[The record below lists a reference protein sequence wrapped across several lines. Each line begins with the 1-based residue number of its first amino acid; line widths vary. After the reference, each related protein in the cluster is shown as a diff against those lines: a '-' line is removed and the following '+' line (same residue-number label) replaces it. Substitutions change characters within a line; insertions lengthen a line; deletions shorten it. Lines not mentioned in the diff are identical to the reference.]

1 MSALR
6 DVRLLIA
13 RHLELPTNQRA
24 GILDVLNLVDAE
36 LDAQGFQGSQAIDDA
51 LARLDHI
58 ILNDDDLPEEEETDD
73 IFNESVSLETLLERA
88 AEAEDPDE
96 D

>member
-13 RHLELPTNQRA
+13 RHLDLPTNQRA

-58 ILNDDDLPEEEETDD
+58 ILNDDDLPEDEVEDDD
-73 IFNESVSLETLLERA
+73 IFNEAISLEQLLERSV
-88 AEAEDPDE
+88 EVSDE